1 MIKIMTDKEKI
12 IQYLEYKGFSKNS
25 FYKKT
30 GLSVGFLDSGNSLG
44 LDKLRVIIDNYH
56 DFNPLWLISNEE
68 KMIKSGVHD
77 NSQSIQDYSLK
88 TDSRQHIQQIPL
100 YNLEASAGLVHLFSQ
115 RQHVEDYISI
125 PNLPKCDGAIYV
137 VGDSMYPLLKS
148 GDIVMYKQV
157 QDIINGIF
165 WGEMYLLSFEIAGDT
180 YTMIKWL
187 QRSELGPEYIKL
199 VSENQHHQP
208 KDILLS
214 SIKAMAYIKA
224 SIRINSMT

>member
-1 MIKIMTDKEKI
+1 MSIVDNIKKLADNEGITITALEAAIGASKGVLSRALTKNTD
-12 IQYLEYKGFSKNS
+12 IQSKWLLGVVENYPHYNSEWLITGEGEMLKNAKTKNS
-25 FYKKT
+25 NT
-30 GLSVGFLDSGNSLG
+30 V
-44 LDKLRVIIDNYH
+44 R
-56 DFNPLWLISNEE
+56 DF
-68 KMIKSGVHD
+68 
-77 NSQSIQDYSLK
+77 SLK
-88 TDSRQHIQQIPL
+88 TDTRQHIQQIPL